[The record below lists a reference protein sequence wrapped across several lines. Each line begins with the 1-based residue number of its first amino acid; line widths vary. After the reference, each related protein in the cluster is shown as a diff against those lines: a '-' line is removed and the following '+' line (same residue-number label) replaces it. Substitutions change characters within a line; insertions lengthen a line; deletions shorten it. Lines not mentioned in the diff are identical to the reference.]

1 MEDKKI
7 KIWSNR
13 SFGIVF
19 SIVFLIVALYPLL
32 NSDSVRI
39 WSIILSS
46 FFFIFGLLNS
56 SILSPLNRIWFK
68 FGIILG
74 RIVSPIVMGL
84 VFFLVVTPTSLIL
97 RLIKKFK
104 EKTNCP
110 VIVNTSFNVRGEPIV
125 NTPKDAFNCFMGTEL
140 DKLVIGNCYLEKNI
154 QNLALKKNYSTKF
167 EID

>member
-1 MEDKKI
+1 MEENKI
-7 KIWSNR
+7 KIGSNR

-32 NSDSVRI
+32 NSDSIRI

-46 FFFIFGLLNS
+46 TFFIFGLLNS
-56 SILSPLNRIWFK
+56 NILSPLNRIWFK

-97 RLIKKFK
+97 RLFKK
-104 EKTNCP
+104 
-110 VIVNTSFNVRGEPIV
+110 
-125 NTPKDAFNCFMGTEL
+125 D
-140 DKLVIGNCYLEKNI
+140 
-154 QNLALKKNYSTKF
+154 NLNLKKNDNRTYW
-167 EID
+167 IDKSDEKSKMKNQF